1 MSGAAIRALTP
12 AEVEAAAE
20 GLADILLDCIAGG
33 ASISFMADYS
43 RDQALAF
50 WRGVAASAQRDGR
63 VVLAAEDDQGLVGTV
78 QLVPILI
85 DNQPHRADV
94 AKMLVHR
101 RGRNQGLGERL
112 MAAVEAEAARL
123 GRTLLVL
130 DTVTGCAG
138 DRLYRRCGWT
148 AVGTIPDFALYP
160 DGRLCD
166 ATIFYKMVGLGGGA
180 QAS

>member
-1 MSGAAIRALTP
+1 MNEMAIRALTP
-12 AEVEAAAE
+12 GQIEAAAE
-20 GLADILLDCIAGG
+20 DLAEVLLDCIAGG
-33 ASISFMADYS
+33 ASINFMADYS
-43 RDQALAF
+43 REQAVGF
-50 WRGVAASAQRDGR
+50 WRGVAASAARDGR
-63 VVLAAEDDQGLVGTV
+63 VLLAAEDQQGVVGTV
-78 QLVPILI
+78 QLVPVLI

-101 RGRNQGLGERL
+101 RARRQGLGERL

-130 DTVTGCAG
+130 DTVTGSAG

-148 AVGTIPDFALYP
+148 AVGVIPNYALWP

-166 ATIFYKMVGLGGGA
+166 ATVFYKEVR
-180 QAS
+180 